1 METKPTVKA
10 LSHIPFPTLA
20 PTAYSARWSE
30 SAVQNEPQESVREP
44 QVDLPSSPPSSQEG
58 SDHNTYP
65 NVATDLP
72 TAEPRTPVQL
82 SSPVSNLDGDLEF
95 GVHSMK
101 PRKISSQQHRLRQA
115 GLTSSVVKGEAA
127 SGLLELMR
135 GGSGG
140 DIGVPRSGG
149 IGMCGL

>member
-1 METKPTVKA
+1 M
-10 LSHIPFPTLA
+10 
-20 PTAYSARWSE
+20 
-30 SAVQNEPQESVREP
+30 QNEPQESGRER
-44 QVDLPSSPPSSQEG
+44 QVDLPSSPPSSQGG

-65 NVATDLP
+65 NVATDQP
-72 TAEPRTPVQL
+72 TAEPRTPIQL
-82 SSPVSNLDGDLEF
+82 SSPVSSPDRGALSTNT
-95 GVHSMK
+95 H
-101 PRKISSQQHRLRQA
+101 KISSQQHRLRQG

-135 GGSGG
+135 GGPGG